1 MLEMIDGTVLAVV
14 EKQPPM
20 QVREEEDH
28 FQWLGAKLVI
38 LRVTWIVLKI
48 LNVGQIQQIMIL
60 GAS

>member
-1 MLEMIDGTVLAVV
+1 MIDGTVLAVV

-20 QVREEEDH
+20 RVREEEDH

-38 LRVTWIVLKI
+38 LRVTWIVLIILKVGKI
-48 LNVGQIQQIMIL
+48 RQIMIL